1 MWPGKVTSSLN
12 GKNLNILK
20 RLTDT
25 FACKPLRAKAG
36 AELLVIIIS
45 YHEDALGKEA
55 GGRGWGLPRAFQLL
69 EYQYGEGRFDKQ
81 TSSFPLFCQV
91 YN

>member
-1 MWPGKVTSSLN
+1 M
-12 GKNLNILK
+12 
-20 RLTDT
+20 
-25 FACKPLRAKAG
+25 
-36 AELLVIIIS
+36 VIIIS

-81 TSSFPLFCQV
+81 TSSFPPLFV
-91 YN
+91 KFITEVTSMAEGSEKTKLLFWGLTNGKKWPKMAKKHVGI